1 MTALRHRMTQDLQ
14 LRGYA
19 DRTVEAYVRAVA
31 ALAQFYDT
39 SPDQLSEEQVRQYL
53 VHLSTGRKVARS
65 THTIALCGLKF
76 FYEQTLGRSWTVLDV
91 ARPKRE
97 KKLPVV
103 LSRGEVWRILDA
115 VRIDVYRVC
124 LTTIYACG
132 LRLLEGAQL
141 QVSDVDGERT
151 LLHLRAAK
159 GGTDR
164 YVPLPDD
171 TLALLRD
178 HWRTHRNPQ
187 WLFPALPAGARGHA
201 PAVPA
206 ATPLTRSSLQSAFHR
221 ALLQSGVHK
230 QAHVHTLRHSYAT
243 HLLEAGVALPL
254 IQEALGHTS
263 LRTTAIYTHLTREL
277 RDAAL
282 EPING
287 LMQRP

>member
-1 MTALRHRMTQDLQ
+1 MTALRQRMTQDLQ

-19 DRTVEAYVRAVA
+19 DRTVEADVRAVA
-31 ALAQFYDT
+31 QLARFYHT
-39 SPDQLSEEQVRQYL
+39 APDQLSDEQVRQYL
-53 VHLSTGRKVARS
+53 LHRAGRKVAQHAHHRACG
-65 THTIALCGLKF
+65 IALLPADAR
-76 FYEQTLGRSWTVLDV
+76 QLVDRPMR
-91 ARPKRE
+91 RPKRE
-97 KKLPVV
+97 ETPGRL
-103 LSRGEVWRILDA
+103 GATVWRILDT
-115 VRIDVYRVC
+115 VRSIYRVC

-141 QVSDVDGERT
+141 QVPDVDGERT

-159 GGTDR
+159 GGKDR

-171 TLALLRD
+171 ALALLRD
-178 HWRTHRNPQ
+178 HWRTHRNPR
-187 WLFPALPAGARGHA
+187 WLFPALPAGARVHA
-201 PAVPA
+201 PSAAPA

-221 ALLQSGVHK
+221 ALLQSGVH
-230 QAHVHTLRHSYAT
+230 QRVHVHTLRHSYAT